1 MLCVH
6 GSRHG
11 WDKLEHLAS
20 VAELVRRSPSLD
32 WAAVW
37 HRADAMHCRRMVAF
51 GLLLAHALFDAPLRP
66 EAAAAWHSSPLRA
79 MARQIVR
86 DSGAADAPALTVAR
100 QTARYLRLKDTYTD
114 RARAVARE
122 LTTLDTG
129 RLGAR
134 RPARAAVGR
143 ISARARPAGRAQA
156 RLHASPGS
164 RRRPM
169 IIDSMFRSFIVRA
182 LIAGLGVAVPAMT
195 AAQTAQAPQAPK
207 ATRPAPARA
216 PAKRYALSVKNE
228 DGFINVALKARQ
240 ARIADIAADLGLRL
254 RARVVVG
261 PELAKDAV
269 TVDVPSSPLEA
280 VLQAL
285 APRVLVDYE
294 VRQDAQPRPLGI
306 YLLAP
311 ADTEPT
317 ANVAARG
324 VSQGVVITG
333 HTEETPT
340 ADGSDPVTIS
350 GDAHQLS
357 IAAKQ
362 QPLALV
368 AMAVADIAR
377 RHPGHE
383 LSRR

>member
-1 MLCVH
+1 
-6 GSRHG
+6 
-11 WDKLEHLAS
+11 
-20 VAELVRRSPSLD
+20 
-32 WAAVW
+32 
-37 HRADAMHCRRMVAF
+37 
-51 GLLLAHALFDAPLRP
+51 
-66 EAAAAWHSSPLRA
+66 
-79 MARQIVR
+79 
-86 DSGAADAPALTVAR
+86 
-100 QTARYLRLKDTYTD
+100 
-114 RARAVARE
+114 
-122 LTTLDTG
+122 
-129 RLGAR
+129 
-134 RPARAAVGR
+134 
-143 ISARARPAGRAQA
+143 
-156 RLHASPGS
+156 
-164 RRRPM
+164 M
-169 IIDSMFRSFIVRA
+169 IIDSMIRPLIVRA
-182 LIAGLGVAVPAMT
+182 LIAGLGVAVPAMA
-195 AAQTAQAPQAPK
+195 AAQAAQAPQAPK

-216 PAKRYALSVKNE
+216 PVKRYALSVKNE
-228 DGFINVALKARQ
+228 DGFLNVALKARQ
-240 ARIADIAADLGLRL
+240 ARMADIAADLGLRL

-269 TVDVPSSPLEA
+269 SVDVPSSPLEA

-294 VRQDAQPRPLGI
+294 VRQDAQPRPLVI

-324 VSQGVVITG
+324 VSQGVVISG

-368 AMAVADIAR
+368 AMAVADILGITLDMDYPAGELVEVSVASLPAEDAVLAISPNVR
-377 RHPGHE
+377 LHVRVD
-383 LSRR
+383 LSRAERTPLKLVVTRPAVRAAR